1 MLTEGRAVFPVNDE
15 MVAIKGH
22 QSEVIWLQR
31 LRISGLR
38 GKLISGLTNWLI
50 QTLPRLNASSCPLC
64 RQEPI
69 QRPFSLEVGSKARL
83 LTINRAGVEKVSL
96 AVTDDAKRIPILRRT
111 FIEHL
116 PSASFF

>member
-1 MLTEGRAVFPVNDE
+1 MPTEGRAVFLSTTKWWQLKSQQP
-15 MVAIKGH
+15 
-22 QSEVIWLQR
+22 EVIWLQR

-69 QRPFSLEVGSKARL
+69 QRPFSREVGSNARL
-83 LTINRAGVEKVSL
+83 LTINRVGVEKVSL
-96 AVTDDAKRIPILRRT
+96 WQSRMMLNVSR
-111 FIEHL
+111 F
-116 PSASFF
+116 

>member
-15 MVAIKGH
+15 MVAIN
-22 QSEVIWLQR
+22 QPEVIWLQR

-50 QTLPRLNASSCPLC
+50 QRLPRLNASSCPLC

-69 QRPFSLEVGSKARL
+69 QRPFSFGKSEAMPGY
-83 LTINRAGVEKVSL
+83 
-96 AVTDDAKRIPILRRT
+96 LR
-111 FIEHL
+111 
-116 PSASFF
+116 